1 MTHDLPAAV
10 SDLLRRAP
18 GNWSEVPRDLSQTE
32 QEALAALTAAGFVER
47 RVGFSIRL
55 PGQEQNQR
63 ITIELS
69 GEYGLA
75 EAMAA
80 AVQDWW
86 ARWGRQWKDL
96 KRDTGE
102 PIRPVVTRDADYW
115 RLTADGLLAKTDL
128 AQGSTAPIDFVLK
141 RGFFDGRPRLLAD
154 GRTVRREPVRGYGKL
169 VSIENAPT
177 GPLAVNVANAPEL
190 AEVFARAFEKVLK
203 PSAAPPASTD
213 EKQAQA
219 DEHTRPALDVPRPT
233 TAPEPQANSGESGNA
248 AAVDQKAWRATISIY
263 SGGVADDRLRQVAAI
278 VAQRELSVAE
288 RLQKIDDVLP
298 IPASASLKDLAE
310 LFGVSREAVRT
321 TPWWQKSRAGERK
334 LKTHQRRQRLQQRAK
349 LCPPDPD
356 RD

>member
-55 PGQEQNQR
+55 PGQEQTQR

-177 GPLAVNVANAPEL
+177 GPLAVTVSNW
-190 AEVFARAFEKVLK
+190 AEG
-203 PSAAPPASTD
+203 
-213 EKQAQA
+213 AQA
-219 DEHTRPALDVPRPT
+219 FASALCRQAVARGDSQPPDTKESTPARVFLGGNDLAAALNVPKHRYRTFLRAVERLRRPGRGKASRLADTDYEEVQNPRPNT
-233 TAPEPQANSGESGNA
+233 PRFKYRANHP
-248 AAVDQKAWRATISIY
+248 
-263 SGGVADDRLRQVAAI
+263 AI
-278 VAQRELSVAE
+278 VA
-288 RLQKIDDVLP
+288 
-298 IPASASLKDLAE
+298 LAKR
-310 LFGVSREAVRT
+310 FHS
-321 TPWWQKSRAGERK
+321 K
-334 LKTHQRRQRLQQRAK
+334 
-349 LCPPDPD
+349 
-356 RD
+356 